1 MGMELYTVERL
12 GAGMFGLDS
21 GTTPRL
27 EAPTLYAVSYL
38 HDRPSDGL
46 AVGYA
51 ALHLYPSDYFRLEL
65 LAKLGSDNYRV
76 DNSTGTTPFNYV
88 GGRPTAIVDVGWLKL
103 KVGGELQ
110 QRTPTTQTIE
120 PGTPPVKR
128 DPAAKRIQK
137 GVGASLQFVID
148 PVIELG
154 LNAAIGN
161 QHDKGPFGMEVPEN
175 SFTTKSVGGFA
186 NVRLAT
192 LWLAG
197 VGINWTTQTDLFLA
211 ANSTANDFTAHLQ
224 SFAALQYLVAGQLYI
239 KAVAGFARGDFLPSD
254 LTVSEWRNY
263 MYSGRIRFMYIY

>member
-1 MGMELYTVERL
+1 
-12 GAGMFGLDS
+12 
-21 GTTPRL
+21 
-27 EAPTLYAVSYL
+27 
-38 HDRPSDGL
+38 
-46 AVGYA
+46 
-51 ALHLYPSDYFRLEL
+51 
-65 LAKLGSDNYRV
+65 
-76 DNSTGTTPFNYV
+76 
-88 GGRPTAIVDVGWLKL
+88 
-103 KVGGELQ
+103 
-110 QRTPTTQTIE
+110 
-120 PGTPPVKR
+120 
-128 DPAAKRIQK
+128 
-137 GVGASLQFVID
+137 
-148 PVIELG
+148 

-161 QHDKGPFGMEVPEN
+161 QHDKGPLGMEVPEN